1 MIKNKNILLLTG
13 SQLFSVLGTTLMQ
26 FAISLYVLDI
36 TKSLWTFSFITALAI
51 IGRVICLPIC
61 GILTDRLPKKKI
73 MLVMDTSYLIFAFL
87 YYLVTPLEHG
97 ILFIGILTVLLGM
110 ISAFETPV
118 VQSAIPLL
126 CTSEQVPQ
134 TNSIIS
140 GIGILGGIFGP
151 ILAGMVYQFERMHL
165 IFIWSGILFLLAI
178 LCEIILQIPLV
189 QRAAT
194 NASIFKIV
202 QEDFAETIT
211 FLREKVV
218 ILQICLVALL
228 LNLFLSSFIQVMIPY
243 ISRIQLQ
250 VTDGQFGLMNTCF
263 AIGGLLGT
271 IFYGIKG
278 KSISYQWIYYGI
290 FLASFIFLSLL
301 FPLHWMNGGLA
312 SFWTMLVIVSII
324 MAFFSFISL
333 QLIVYIQMN
342 IPTDFLGR
350 VMAFVMVLAAA
361 AMPLGQLIYGG
372 LGSLLTGDATMWLI
386 VGVSCVSLVI
396 ALYSRKV
403 VAKM

>member
-1 MIKNKNILLLTG
+1 MTKNKNILLLTG

-26 FAISLYVLDI
+26 FAISLYVLDL

-51 IGRVICLPIC
+51 IGRVLCLPIC
-61 GILTDRLPKKKI
+61 GILADRLPKKKM
-73 MLVMDTSYLIFAFL
+73 MLVMDTGYLIFALL
-87 YYLVTPLEHG
+87 YYLVTSLEHG

-126 CTSEQVPQ
+126 CTPEQIPQ

-151 ILAGMVYQFERMHL
+151 IFAGMVYQFERMHL
-165 IFIWSGILFLLAI
+165 IFIWSGVLFFLAI
-178 LCEIILQIPLV
+178 LCEVVLQIPLV
-189 QRAAT
+189 QRAVT
-194 NASIFKIV
+194 DASIFKIV
-202 QEDFAETIT
+202 QEDFMEILA
-211 FLREKVV
+211 FLRKKVV
-218 ILQICLVALL
+218 ILQICIVALL
-228 LNLFLSSFIQVMIPY
+228 LNLFLSAFIQVMIPY
-243 ISRIQLQ
+243 LSRIQLQ

-271 IFYGIKG
+271 VFYGIKG
-278 KSISYQWIYYGI
+278 KTVTNQWISNGL
-290 FLASFIFLSLL
+290 FLVSFIFLGLL
-301 FPLHWMNGGLA
+301 LPLHWMNQLLA
-312 SFWTMLVIVSII
+312 SFWTMLVIVSFI
-324 MAFFSFISL
+324 MALFSFVSL

-342 IPTDFLGR
+342 VPTDFLGR
-350 VMAFVMVLAAA
+350 VMAFVMVLSAA
-361 AMPLGQLIYGG
+361 AMPLGQLFYGG
-372 LGSLLTGDATMWLI
+372 IGNLLAGDATMWLI
-386 VGVSCVSLVI
+386 VGVSFVSLMI